1 EMACEGYPIV
11 LRCPGTDVIQVV
23 TAEYGRQTAETC
35 ATSPE
40 KMRNTACY
48 LPQAF
53 DIMSTKC
60 NNQTQCKLEVS
71 SEHFPDPCPGTHKYL
86 HVTFSCV
93 KYSNS
98 PPRIKQQFVSLV
110 FGCPGSLTG
119 IGSNVTMDTSMQAQV
134 GGWTKDPIYNPN
146 RVFFVSPSQPSLQ
159 EYEDMN
165 QFVRGDRATRIYN
178 IHYLISGTSFVIY
191 DGNLFFV
198 KASSRNIIKY
208 NLQTRIRHRE
218 SAVPG
223 HTDRASSH
231 RNGGNNIELAVDETG
246 LWAIYT
252 STHNADRI
260 VVSLINKNSLEIEKT
275 WRTTYPK
282 RSAMHTFMIC
292 GVLYVV
298 GTRTGEVEYMY
309 NTNLASG
316 NGRFVAIGFDRNRPI
331 SPSDPYNPRDR
342 LIYAWE
348 ATAGKAVYYN
358 LHYGLP
364 DPIEGNTITSTSTTV
379 STTTHE
385 RRPMVP
391 TLGPSH
397 PPQVP
402 QTAPPSSSTGAGRC
416 SAVVRDGITWPV
428 TSQGVTR
435 TMPCP
440 NNMSWRCT
448 TEQFTMRTIWDPAGP
463 DMSRCV
469 TWTSSIESGLVAGK
483 SLSRGLKMSAQTAD
497 ALSGDEITSS
507 ARIMSVAAARANTN
521 SAMLTRTQVRQ
532 ITEVFYY
539 IGVTDAADTLLDSS
553 NIATWE
559 AMDGTQKYKAAD
571 DVINSV
577 EAAGFI
583 LTESMANNYGRFQ
596 GATAAT
602 VVVASTSQDLV
613 FPDPTAIQRST
624 TWFDITDQ
632 VTLRAGD
639 IVQQANNGVTEIV
652 FAAYN
657 NLGKYMDVQLMDGD
671 KTSTEEW
678 SIDSRVVSASIG
690 DPDREVQLSSP
701 VKIVLE
707 NTQVGQRYYTL
718 SKSPVKCVYWKYS
731 KSQNTG
737 VWSTEGCTVVG
748 SNTTHTTCSCKHLT
762 SFAVLVNVVG
772 TKVDSWEHEMALYV
786 VSCVGISVSLVCLII
801 CIYTFTF
808 FRNLQSDRNT
818 IHKHLCISLF
828 IAELVFL
835 VGINQTAHKIPCAV
849 VAGLL
854 HYFFLAAFMWM
865 ALEGFQ
871 LYVMLVEV
879 FEGRSRWKW
888 YYLTGYGI
896 PAVIVAVSAA
906 VDPSG
911 YGTDRACWLRV
922 DSGFIWSFVGPV
934 CAVIL
939 TNLIF
944 LAITVYKMY
953 RHTLTYTDSSKV
965 NAVKASVRGASVL
978 LCLLGITW
986 AFGILWVWEQA
997 PVMAYLFC
1005 VFNAFQGLFIF
1016 VFHCLLQKKVRNEYS
1031 RCFRHGTCCGK
1042 GSSEAYVSNSMSF
1055 SKQYTPGRYSAQ
1067 SQLRRMWNETIVNG
1081 SRTSDTAVTHSQDLN
1096 TVPHR

>member
-1 EMACEGYPIV
+1 MAGGISFKTVLFIAVVSCAVEARLGRKFRFPIPSEMACEGYPIV

-93 KYSNS
+93 KYM
-98 PPRIKQQFVSLV
+98 

-331 SPSDPYNPRDR
+331 SPSDPVGFRRTGREAPTAPRKRFTHPAGMLAKSRTFKNYNFTSLKYNPRDR

-364 DPIEGNTITSTSTTV
+364 DPIEGKDKPITTTSTITSTSTTV

-440 NNMSWRCT
+440 NVEQENMSWRCT

-469 TWTSSIESGLVAGK
+469 TWTSSIESGLVAGTTDPSSTVE

-532 ITEVFYY
+532 ITE
-539 IGVTDAADTLLDSS
+539 GVTDAADTLLDSS

-596 GATAAT
+596 GATAVPRLLEKGDLLVQAT

-657 NLGKYMDVQLMDGD
+657 NLGKYMDVQLMD
-671 KTSTEEW
+671 
-678 SIDSRVVSASIG
+678 
-690 DPDREVQLSSP
+690 
-701 VKIVLE
+701 
-707 NTQVGQRYYTL
+707 
-718 SKSPVKCVYWKYS
+718 
-731 KSQNTG
+731 
-737 VWSTEGCTVVG
+737 
-748 SNTTHTTCSCKHLT
+748 
-762 SFAVLVNVVG
+762 
-772 TKVDSWEHEMALYV
+772 
-786 VSCVGISVSLVCLII
+786 
-801 CIYTFTF
+801 
-808 FRNLQSDRNT
+808 
-818 IHKHLCISLF
+818 
-828 IAELVFL
+828 
-835 VGINQTAHKIPCAV
+835 
-849 VAGLL
+849 
-854 HYFFLAAFMWM
+854 
-865 ALEGFQ
+865 
-871 LYVMLVEV
+871 
-879 FEGRSRWKW
+879 
-888 YYLTGYGI
+888 
-896 PAVIVAVSAA
+896 
-906 VDPSG
+906 
-911 YGTDRACWLRV
+911 
-922 DSGFIWSFVGPV
+922 
-934 CAVIL
+934 
-939 TNLIF
+939 
-944 LAITVYKMY
+944 
-953 RHTLTYTDSSKV
+953 
-965 NAVKASVRGASVL
+965 
-978 LCLLGITW
+978 
-986 AFGILWVWEQA
+986 
-997 PVMAYLFC
+997 
-1005 VFNAFQGLFIF
+1005 
-1016 VFHCLLQKKVRNEYS
+1016 
-1031 RCFRHGTCCGK
+1031 
-1042 GSSEAYVSNSMSF
+1042 
-1055 SKQYTPGRYSAQ
+1055 
-1067 SQLRRMWNETIVNG
+1067 
-1081 SRTSDTAVTHSQDLN
+1081 
-1096 TVPHR
+1096 